1 MVLYVQKRKKI
12 VVFTKLTA
20 FVVDLSVRSQFA
32 SWDVDNI
39 YIIFFFLHEA
49 AQTFWPHL
57 DL

>member
-39 YIIFFFLHEA
+39 YIYFFCMKQLKHSGRI
-49 AQTFWPHL
+49 
-57 DL
+57 